1 MAKNGLGISPRVE
14 MRRSTRIVRAVPMRV
29 TGVDLLGQPFWERTA
44 TLDVNSYGCRYPSR
58 QKVKTNSWLTLEL
71 ADRGANRLLQSVQA
85 RVVWVGP
92 PNARQE
98 YFHIGVELEV
108 SGNIWGIALP
118 PGDWSPS
125 RKPSPVQISTSVAG
139 PPAMAQAPLTP
150 ASLSEAE
157 PGELFHLEAGASP
170 VQPRA
175 WLVSEV
181 QQQNHK
187 MVPEATAAAVA
198 AEASRLLD
206 ELRTQLQDEAKRI
219 IEGMAA
225 PHSDQWLPQ
234 GAQKPYEAQH
244 AGAKSFH
251 EQWARKI
258 DLALREVSD
267 QPAASTTERVQRI
280 LETSQRDL
288 AARFVSQLQQQ
299 FASPLEQPQEVLT
312 NLAAPKSP
320 RRILRRRPAIL
331 AQAVDSAWTLGAQAM
346 FCIKCGAENS
356 GEAEFCW
363 KCGKSIFTAKS
374 EEVPS
379 AAISLPPAPV
389 THSRAQPQQKNAPL
403 PQGSTESTPGEE
415 DLTQSGGPTHSP
427 GTSGRIAGLQ
437 GTRVQAFVRT
447 YQRMTSDQLLAVAK
461 DLSCLSET
469 AWTAGNQ
476 AMFCI
481 KCGAENSEEAESCW
495 KCGKSIFTA
504 KSEEVP
510 SAAISLPPAP
520 VTHSRA
526 QPQQKNAPL
535 PQGST
540 ESTPGEEDLTQSGGP
555 THSPGNSGRI
565 TGLQGTNVQAFV
577 RTYQRM
583 TSNQLLAL
591 AKDLSSLSETARN
604 SLVVELRRRG
614 LRAGQPQAS
623 KPKRH
628 YKRVGGWLARFLLG
642 SIGFSPILTVMRLV
656 L

>member
-1 MAKNGLGISPRVE
+1 

-225 PHSDQWLPQ
+225 PHADRWLRQ
-234 GAQKPYEAQH
+234 AAEKQYEAQH
-244 AGAKSFH
+244 ASAKVLH
-251 EQWARKI
+251 ELGIRKI
-258 DLALREVSD
+258 DPAMRELSD
-267 QPAASTTERVQRI
+267 HPAASTTERVKRI
-280 LETSQRDL
+280 LEASQRDL

-299 FASPLEQPQEVLT
+299 LALPLGQPVFTELT
-312 NLAAPKSP
+312 TLKSP
-320 RRILRRRPAIL
+320 RRILRRGPATPARPA
-331 AQAVDSAWTLGAQAM
+331 DSAWTEGNQAM
-346 FCIKCGAENS
+346 SCTKCGAENP
-356 GEAEFCW
+356 W
-363 KCGKSIFTAKS
+363 
-374 EEVPS
+374 
-379 AAISLPPAPV
+379 
-389 THSRAQPQQKNAPL
+389 
-403 PQGSTESTPGEE
+403 
-415 DLTQSGGPTHSP
+415 
-427 GTSGRIAGLQ
+427 
-437 GTRVQAFVRT
+437 
-447 YQRMTSDQLLAVAK
+447 
-461 DLSCLSET
+461 
-469 AWTAGNQ
+469 
-476 AMFCI
+476 
-481 KCGAENSEEAESCW
+481 EAESCW
-495 KCGKSIFTA
+495 KCGKSIFMP
-504 KSEEVP
+504 KSRQVP
-510 SAAISLPPAP
+510 SAAISLSPAP
-520 VTHSRA
+520 VTHSHA
-526 QPQQKNAPL
+526 QPQPEN
-535 PQGST
+535 
-540 ESTPGEEDLTQSGGP
+540 E
-555 THSPGNSGRI
+555 
-565 TGLQGTNVQAFV
+565 
-577 RTYQRM
+577 
-583 TSNQLLAL
+583 
-591 AKDLSSLSETARN
+591 
-604 SLVVELRRRG
+604 
-614 LRAGQPQAS
+614 
-623 KPKRH
+623 
-628 YKRVGGWLARFLLG
+628 
-642 SIGFSPILTVMRLV
+642 
-656 L
+656 

>member
-1 MAKNGLGISPRVE
+1 

-71 ADRGANRLLQSVQA
+71 ADRGANRLLHSVQA

-108 SGNIWGIALP
+108 SGNVWGIALP

-125 RKPSPVQISTSVAG
+125 RKPGPVQIPTSVAG
-139 PPAMAQAPLTP
+139 PPTTAQAPLTP
-150 ASLSEAE
+150 ACLSEAE
-157 PGELFHLEAGASP
+157 PEELFHLETSASP
-170 VQPRA
+170 AQPRA

-187 MVPEATAAAVA
+187 MVPEVAAAAVA

-225 PHSDQWLPQ
+225 PHTDQRLRR

-244 AGAKSFH
+244 AGANSFH

-267 QPAASTTERVQRI
+267 QPAASTAERVQRI
-280 LETSQRDL
+280 LETSERDL

-299 FASPLEQPQEVLT
+299 LASPLDQPREVLT
-312 NLAAPKSP
+312 NLAALKSP
-320 RRILRRRPAIL
+320 RPILRGRPAIL
-331 AQAVDSAWTLGAQAM
+331 AQAVDSAWTRGTQAM

-356 GEAEFCW
+356 GEAESCW
-363 KCGKSIFTAKS
+363 KCGKSIFKAKS
-374 EEVPS
+374 EEMPS
-379 AAISLPPAPV
+379 AALISPPSAPV
-389 THSRAQPQQKNAPL
+389 THSRAQPQPENASL
-403 PQGSTESTPGEE
+403 PQRSTASTPGEE
-415 DLTQSGGPTHSP
+415 DLTPSGDPTHSP
-427 GTSGRIAGLQ
+427 GTSGRIVGLQ
-437 GTRVQAFVRT
+437 DTLQAFIRT

-469 AWTAGNQ
+469 AWTGGAQ

-481 KCGAENSEEAESCW
+481 KCGAENSGEAESCW

-504 KSEEVP
+504 KTEQVP
-510 SAAISLPPAP
+510 SAAAISLASP

-526 QPQQKNAPL
+526 QPQRKNAPL

-540 ESTPGEEDLTQSGGP
+540 GSTLGEEDLTPSGDP
-555 THSPGNSGRI
+555 THPPGTSGRI
-565 TGLQGTNVQAFV
+565 AGLQGTNVQAFV
-577 RTYQRM
+577 RTYRRM

-604 SLVVELRRRG
+604 SLVAELRRRG
-614 LRAGQPQAS
+614 LLRAGQPQAS

-628 YKRVGGWLARFLLG
+628 Y
-642 SIGFSPILTVMRLV
+642 
-656 L
+656 